1 MSSTYK
7 PINVTNS
14 STLLFFCLFFCVK
27 DGQVSLH
34 TSVLVIGKRVM
45 MDHKEQ
51 HCHFTNKAHPLFPI
65 SLLNLHNKAM
75 YLFNMFKI
83 LFYKQ
88 LTSHPDQESL
98 AWRDRP
104 RKPQLL

>member
-14 STLLFFCLFFCVK
+14 SILLFFCLFFCVK

-51 HCHFTNKAHPLFPI
+51 HCHFTNKAHPLFPT

-75 YLFNMFKI
+75 YLNMLKI
-83 LFYKQ
+83 LFYKE

-104 RKPQLL
+104 RKPQPL